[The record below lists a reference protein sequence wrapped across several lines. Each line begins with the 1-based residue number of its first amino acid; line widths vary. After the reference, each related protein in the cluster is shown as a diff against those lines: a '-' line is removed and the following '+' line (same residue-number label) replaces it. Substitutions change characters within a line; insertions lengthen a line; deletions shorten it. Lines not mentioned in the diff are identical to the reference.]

1 MIDKF
6 KGFFLVLLVVLLSAV
21 FALQFGGGQA
31 EGCAAGGST
40 YLARV
45 YDQTLSKGDFEAA
58 YAVANFG
65 RLPEETQ
72 RSMRLPELVL
82 DGLIDR
88 TLLAREA
95 RKVGFD
101 VSQDEVMTRFVNEGI
116 ILLSLGVGAPPM
128 LPQGEIPV
136 SFTDK
141 EGAFNK
147 DLAERYI
154 QNGLRRSVGEF
165 ADAQVDEYLAAQM
178 RELIASSVNVSEA
191 EVWDD
196 YVRENDNAKIK
207 YIRFSPAYYVKEKP
221 ATSEA
226 ALTAWISGNE
236 ERLAAEY
243 EANKH
248 RYTNLEKQVRARQI
262 LIKAGSNA
270 TAEQKAEAKKRAGA
284 LQKRAVKG
292 EGFAGLA
299 RKFSEDPIT
308 AQNGG
313 DVGFLRKGTMP
324 ESLDEAAFS
333 MEVDEISEVV
343 ETPYGFHVVKVL
355 AIREG
360 DVPADEAKREL
371 AEGLYQADWLEARA
385 REAAA
390 SALASWTQSTDD
402 DAVAQMLAAT
412 ASQKGRESALTP
424 TVEETAEFGL
434 SDAPV
439 PGLSTAVLLDAV
451 SALPEGNEFPAAPVK
466 IGSEWLIFRL
476 IDRQRPDEAAF
487 TDAVRGST
495 REVLQ
500 TLKKKETVDLYI
512 QQLRAKATADK
523 ALRVHALPA
532 QDGRS

>member
-31 EGCAAGGST
+31 EGCAAGGTT

-45 YDQTLSKGDFEAA
+45 YDQTLSRGDFEAA
-58 YAVANFG
+58 YSIANFG

-95 RKVGFD
+95 RMLGFEVD
-101 VSQDEVMTRFVNEGI
+101 QDEVMARFVNEGV

-165 ADAQVDEYLAAQM
+165 ADAQVDEYLAARM
-178 RELIASSVNVSEA
+178 RELVASTVNVSET
-191 EVWDD
+191 EIWED
-196 YVRENDNAKIK
+196 YVRENDNAQIK
-207 YIRFSPAYYVKEKP
+207 YVRFSPGYYSSEQP
-221 ATSEA
+221 PTSDA
-226 ALTAWISGNE
+226 ALAAWTASNE
-236 ERLAAEY
+236 ERLTAEY

-248 RYTNLEKQVRARQI
+248 RYTNLEKQVRARHI
-262 LIKAGSNA
+262 LIKAGSYA
-270 TAEQKAEAKKRAGA
+270 SEEQKAEARKKADA
-284 LQKRAVKG
+284 LQKRAAKG
-292 EGFAGLA
+292 DDFVALA
-299 RKFSEDPIT
+299 TKNSDDQIT
-308 AQNGG
+308 AKKGG

-324 ESLDEAAFS
+324 EAFDEALFA
-333 MEVDEISEVV
+333 MEVDQVSEVI
-343 ETPYGFHVVKVL
+343 ETPYGFHVIQAVAV
-355 AIREG
+355 REG
-360 DVPADEAKREL
+360 DVAVDEAKKEL
-371 AEGLYQADWLEARA
+371 AEGLYRNDWLDAKA
-385 REAAA
+385 HEAAA
-390 SALASWTQSTDD
+390 SALSAWSAGADD
-402 DAVAQMLAAT
+402 EALAQRLEANAA
-412 ASQKGRESALTP
+412 KHGESALTP
-424 TVEETAEFGL
+424 KLEETVDFGR
-434 SDAPV
+434 SDTPV
-439 PGLSTAVLLDAV
+439 PGVSTAALLDSVFSLAEGETF
-451 SALPEGNEFPAAPVK
+451 PEGPVK
-466 IGSEWLIFRL
+466 LGREWLIFRL
-476 IDRQRPDEAAF
+476 IDRERPNEEEF
-487 TDAVRGST
+487 TDSVREST

-500 TLKKKETVDLYI
+500 TLKTRETVDLYI

-523 ALRVHALPA
+523 ALRVNQLQP

>member
-1 MIDKF
+1 MVDKF

-45 YDQTLSKGDFEAA
+45 YDQTLSRGDFEAA

-95 RKVGFD
+95 REVGFE
-101 VSQDEVMTRFVNEGI
+101 VGQDEVMARFVTEGV

-136 SFTDK
+136 SFSDK

-165 ADAQVDEYLAAQM
+165 ADAQVDEYLAARM

-196 YVRENDNAKIK
+196 YVRENDTAKIK
-207 YIRFSPAYYVKEKP
+207 YARFSPAYYVEQKP
-221 ATSEA
+221 PTSEA
-226 ALTAWISGNE
+226 ALKAWIADNAD
-236 ERLAAEY
+236 RLSTEY
-243 EANKH
+243 DTNKH
-248 RYTNLEKQVRARQI
+248 RYTNLEKQVRARHI
-262 LIKAGSNA
+262 LIKAGSYA
-270 TAEQKAEAKKRAGA
+270 TAEQKVEAKKRAEA
-284 LQKRAVKG
+284 LQKRAANG
-292 EGFAGLA
+292 EDVAELA
-299 RKFSEDPIT
+299 SKHSGDHVT
-308 AQNGG
+308 ANKGG
-313 DVGFLRKGTMP
+313 DIGFLRKGTMP
-324 ESLDEAAFS
+324 GPFDEALFA
-333 MEVDEISEVV
+333 MEVGEISEVV
-343 ETPYGFHVVKVL
+343 ETTYGFHVIKVV

-360 DVPADEAKREL
+360 DVAVDEAKREL
-371 AEGLYQADWLEARA
+371 AEGLYRADWLEARA
-385 REAAA
+385 RKAAA
-390 SALASWTQSTDD
+390 NTLASWQRSQDD
-402 DAVAQMLAAT
+402 DAVAQELAAT
-412 ASQKGRESALTP
+412 VEKSGESALSP
-424 TVEETAEFGL
+424 ALEETAEFGR
-434 SDAPV
+434 SDTPV
-439 PGLSTAVLLDAV
+439 PGLSTAALLGAV
-451 SALPEGNEFPAAPVK
+451 FALPEGEAFPTAPVK
-466 IGSEWLIFRL
+466 LGREWVIFRL
-476 IDRQRPDEAAF
+476 IDRRRPDEASF
-487 TDAVRGST
+487 TDAVREST

-512 QQLRAKATADK
+512 QQLRAKAEADK
-523 ALRVHALPA
+523 ALRVHALPT
-532 QDGRS
+532 QDDRS